1 MTYVEI
7 GPTSRSGNELISY
20 TDKVEYA
27 EVNHKYTKPRAQVFN
42 CDVGKHELGYILCT
56 FICNIML

>member
-7 GPTSRSGNELISY
+7 GPTSRSGNELIPS

-27 EVNHKYTKPRAQVFN
+27 EVNHKYMKPRAQVFN
-42 CDVGKHELGYILCT
+42 RDVGKL
-56 FICNIML
+56 